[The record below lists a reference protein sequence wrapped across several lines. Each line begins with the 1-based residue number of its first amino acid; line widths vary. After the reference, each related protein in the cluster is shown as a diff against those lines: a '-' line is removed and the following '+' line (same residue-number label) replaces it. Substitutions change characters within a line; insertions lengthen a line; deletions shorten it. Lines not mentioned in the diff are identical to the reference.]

1 MNNIT
6 LTIVENDKL
15 IADLLKS
22 FLNEVQGFEVVNLYY
37 DGSSFLENLET
48 STPADIL
55 LIDLKMP
62 NISGVDVIERL
73 KGSEFETKIIVLSSY
88 YDPNHLGF
96 LFKLGVSAFLPK
108 EIDKDELI
116 RIIRAVYSDGYYF
129 NMDQVRALQEQMNPR
144 NSSIP
149 LNTKDSLTAREI
161 DVLKLVCQQLTSKEI
176 GEKLFISKKT
186 VETHKSHLLS
196 KTGARN
202 IAGLI
207 MYAVQNGLVNPDEI
221 PQI

>member
-1 MNNIT
+1 MNTIT
-6 LTIVENDKL
+6 LSIVENDKL

-22 FLNEVQGFEVVNLYY
+22 FLNEVQGFEVLNLFY
-37 DGSSFLENLET
+37 DGNSFLENLGTVEHT
-48 STPADIL
+48 DIL

-62 NISGVDVIERL
+62 NLSGVEVIEQL
-73 KGSEFETKIIVLSSY
+73 KRYEVETKIIVLSSY

-96 LFKLGVSAFLPK
+96 LFKLGVNAFLPK

-116 RIIRAVYSDGYYF
+116 QIIRAVYSDGYYF
-129 NMDQVRALQEQMNPR
+129 NLDQVRVLREQISQR

-149 LNTKDSLTAREI
+149 LDTKDSLTPREI
-161 DVLKLVCQQLTSKEI
+161 DVLKLLSQQLTKEI